1 MLQFHMWLSFLHPQG
16 VSLQKDRKG
25 LNSYKSSCSFESY
38 IAKQMLYRER
48 EHPLKTIWCLLI
60 DKNSVLGVL
69 QQEKRR
75 KAHVDLAS
83 WVKTC
88 RFHPRALLRSRFCIA
103 LLCQHF
109 ALSCSDIWQDLI
121 CLCWGWV
128 ALDQAP
134 SHSPAHWCCPV
145 DI

>member
-1 MLQFHMWLSFLHPQG
+1 MLLFHMWLLFLHPQG

-48 EHPLKTIWCLLI
+48 ERPLKTIWCLLI

-69 QQEKRR
+69 QQEKRK

-83 WVKTC
+83 
-88 RFHPRALLRSRFCIA
+88 
-103 LLCQHF
+103 
-109 ALSCSDIWQDLI
+109 
-121 CLCWGWV
+121 
-128 ALDQAP
+128 
-134 SHSPAHWCCPV
+134 
-145 DI
+145 